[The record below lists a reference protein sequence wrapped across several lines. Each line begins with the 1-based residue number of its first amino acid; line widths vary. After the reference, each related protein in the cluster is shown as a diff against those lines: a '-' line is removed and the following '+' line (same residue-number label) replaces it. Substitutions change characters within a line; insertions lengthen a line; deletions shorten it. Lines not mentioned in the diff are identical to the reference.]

1 MIVEEKSWPKRQ
13 LQIECKEISD
23 LFLWNGRLQKEVVYI
38 YPLKFTDW
46 VALLFTRYHSEA
58 VELIKALPSI
68 DRFFYQ
74 NKVNR
79 FKQISIWCI
88 RAELSEELINQLKAL
103 PNLHIEP
110 LIEPSSD
117 ANH

>member
-1 MIVEEKSWPKRQ
+1 MIVEEKNWPKRQ

-58 VELIKALPSI
+58 VQLIKALPEI

-88 RAELSEELINQLKAL
+88 RAEVSEGLINQLKAL
-103 PNLHIEP
+103 PDLQVESLVEP
-110 LIEPSSD
+110 VSD
-117 ANH
+117 ADH

>member
-23 LFLWNGRLQKEVVYI
+23 RLLFDGRLQKEVVYI

-58 VELIKALPSI
+58 VQLIKALPEI

-88 RAELSEELINQLKAL
+88 RLEQSEGLINQLKAL
-103 PNLHIEP
+103 PDLQIEP
-110 LIEPSSD
+110 LIEEEGD